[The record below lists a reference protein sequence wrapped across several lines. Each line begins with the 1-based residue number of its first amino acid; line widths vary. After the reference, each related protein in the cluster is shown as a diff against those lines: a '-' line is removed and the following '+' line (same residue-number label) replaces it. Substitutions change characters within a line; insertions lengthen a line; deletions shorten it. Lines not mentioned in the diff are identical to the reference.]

1 MDGTK
6 CTPTFIHEC
15 PGTTYYELA
24 PDTSHIFPS
33 FILESSLHDFPYH
46 SPSSIDIRI
55 TLVSQQDST
64 TEEEGSRQFERHDS
78 NKLLVIHE
86 QLSSISSA
94 SVVLVLECLM

>member
-1 MDGTK
+1 M
-6 CTPTFIHEC
+6 
-15 PGTTYYELA
+15 
-24 PDTSHIFPS
+24 TS
-33 FILESSLHDFPYH
+33 
-46 SPSSIDIRI
+46 RI
-55 TLVSQQDST
+55 TVPVVSTSGSHWCHTQQDST